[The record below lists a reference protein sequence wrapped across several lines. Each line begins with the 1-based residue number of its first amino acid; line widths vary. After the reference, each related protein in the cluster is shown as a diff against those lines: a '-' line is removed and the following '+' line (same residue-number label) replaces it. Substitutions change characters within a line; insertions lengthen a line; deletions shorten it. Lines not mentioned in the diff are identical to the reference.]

1 MDAPFCNPGSPM
13 PFKANADRRHHIP
26 KQRRRVTNWAEY
38 DAALRQRGSLTV
50 WFTEAAVAAWE
61 AEPRTTPGGQP
72 HYSALAITTALTLKA
87 VFRLALRQTEGLI
100 GSVIRLLGLDLSVSQ
115 HTTLSRRDETVE
127 VPRPRSDTR
136 TEAGRDPEPL
146 HLLVESTGL
155 KLCGAGEWLVEK
167 HGTKTRRSWR
177 KMHIGVDADTGRIV
191 AATLT
196 THDVDDGSQ
205 VGPLL
210 DQVTGAVAS
219 VIGDGAYDQEGV
231 YASVGERHPEAAVIV
246 PPRATAVPSATA
258 ETAPTQRDRH
268 LERIAEKGRMGWQ
281 TASGYTKRAR
291 AEAAI
296 GRFKRVIGDGL
307 RVHTDERRATEMDV
321 AVQVLNRMLELGRPN
336 YVRIA

>member
-1 MDAPFCNPGSPM
+1 M

-26 KQRRRVTNWAEY
+26 KQRRRITNWAEY

-50 WFTEAAVAAWE
+50 WFTEEAIAAWH

-72 HYSALAITTALTLKA
+72 HYSDLAITTALTLKA

-100 GSVIRLLGLDLSVSQ
+100 GSVIRLLGLDLSVPD
-115 HTTLSRRDETVE
+115 HTTLSRRAETVE
-127 VPRPRSDTR
+127 VPRPRSDSR
-136 TEAGRDPEPL
+136 TEAGRDPEPV
-146 HLLVESTGL
+146 HLLVDSTGL

-167 HGTKTRRSWR
+167 HGTRRRRAWR
-177 KMHIGVDADTGRIV
+177 KMHLGVDADTGRIV
-191 AATLT
+191 ASELT

-210 DQVTGAVAS
+210 DQVAGPVAS
-219 VIGDGAYDQEGV
+219 VTGDGAYDQDSV
-231 YASVGERHPEAAVIV
+231 YASVGERHPAAAVIV

-268 LERIAEKGRMGWQ
+268 LQLIAEKGRMGWQ
-281 TASGYTKRAR
+281 KASGYNWRAR

-307 RVHTDERRATEMDV
+307 RSRTDERQATEMDV
-321 AVQVLNRMLELGRPN
+321 AVQVLNRMLELGRPES
-336 YVRIA
+336 VRIA